1 MKMRDG
7 RRHGRSGGMDEIE
20 EIKGERKKRKQK
32 ENTERK
38 QLCEKRERKNF
49 GGTSQKFIFY

>member
-1 MKMRDG
+1 MKM
-7 RRHGRSGGMDEIE
+7 RHGRSGGMDEIE

-49 GGTSQKFIFY
+49 GGTSQKFLFY